1 MEKRIYMGKFMKTDI
16 THIFIKFLKE
26 QKAYERFMF
35 KFNNRDKNSI
45 LYDKTT
51 LKEFV
56 LSTKIDD
63 FILEAFRWGP
73 SDELVSVKDSVL
85 YWGELSSLW
94 KTTVRNYDVET
105 TIHKIPER

>member
-1 MEKRIYMGKFMKTDI
+1 MEKRIYLGKFMKTDI

-35 KFNNRDKNSI
+35 KFNNRDKNI

-51 LKEFV
+51 LKEFI
-56 LSTKIDD
+56 LNTKIDD

-73 SDELVSVKDSVL
+73 SDELVSVKNSVL

-94 KTTVRNYDVET
+94 RITVRSYELEK
-105 TIHKIPER
+105 TIYQIPER

>member
-1 MEKRIYMGKFMKTDI
+1 MKTDI

-35 KFNNRDKNSI
+35 KFNNRDKNI

-56 LSTKIDD
+56 LNTKIDD
-63 FILEAFRWGP
+63 FIFEAFRWG
-73 SDELVSVKDSVL
+73 STIESFL
-85 YWGELSSLW
+85 YWHELSSLW
-94 KTTVRNYDVET
+94 RTTVRSYELEK
-105 TIHKIPER
+105 TIYQIPER